1 MIYHHGGF
9 PFIIDFI
16 RDISSIATCMR
27 NSCTRIFGFN
37 KLFNFQ
43 LSSPQ
48 QNTLAYQYP
57 TTWDMSVTSLS
68 QNRKMLCARLF
79 WGCSLDKY
87 AHVYV
92 NMNPWM
98 HTVVMCTPPGHNL
111 SIPMGAVAVNM
122 HTCRHSYILWWRGAS
137 SLVVMNLVA
146 EVCVMWF
153 ARV

>member
-27 NSCTRIFGFN
+27 NSCTRIFGLN

-79 WGCSLDKY
+79 WGCSLEKMHMFMS
-87 AHVYV
+87 AWTLGCTQWWCVHLQATTSVYLWV
-92 NMNPWM
+92 LWLL
-98 HTVVMCTPPGHNL
+98 TCTLADIITYCGGGVH
-111 SIPMGAVAVNM
+111 
-122 HTCRHSYILWWRGAS
+122 HHWWWWILWHR
-137 SLVVMNLVA
+137 
-146 EVCVMWF
+146 CV
-153 ARV
+153 